1 MISTFF
7 ILLSIAV
14 CKFFPLGI
22 AVNHVKKVLE
32 KNHASG
38 VGKAIES
45 MLTTGRLATSIPLDL
60 PQVWTSLDN
69 FFLSLYF
76 LGADCLCLVSI
87 KY

>member
-60 PQVWTSLDN
+60 PQVWTCQRSINL
-69 FFLSLYF
+69 FSVCIFLVPI
-76 LGADCLCLVSI
+76 VSVS
-87 KY
+87 